1 LEPSAIVGSSE
12 VDLVKSENLKL
23 RNYIS
28 LVYAEIELS
37 QRLNE
42 IRQNFTSLPDSER
55 ITKPILDRIS
65 QIMREKSVLENELKL
80 I

>member
-1 LEPSAIVGSSE
+1 MGSSE